1 LGRKEEADLAAHT
14 EDATRR
20 DFLVVAA
27 SVFAAVGGAATLWPL
42 IQQMNPDASTQALAS
57 IEVDLAPIQEGQA
70 VTVMWRGKPV
80 FIRYRTKDEIA
91 KAKAVAITELPDKSA
106 RNEALPEAAPA
117 SDVNR
122 TKAGKEQWLVMVGI
136 CTHLGC
142 IPKGQSISDMRG
154 DYNGWFCVCHGSHYD
169 TAGRIRRGPAPRN
182 LDVPAYEFM
191 SDTMIKIG

>member
-1 LGRKEEADLAAHT
+1 VAAHT
-14 EDATRR
+14 DDGTRR

-27 SVFAAVGGAATLWPL
+27 NAFAAVGGAAVLWPL

-57 IEVDLAPIQEGQA
+57 IEVDVTPIQEGA
-70 VTVMWRGKPV
+70 AITVMWRGKPV
-80 FIRYRTKDEIA
+80 FIRHRTKDEIS
-91 KAKAVAITELPDKSA
+91 KAVAVDPASLPDNSA
-106 RNEALPEAAPA
+106 RNDALPEKSPA
-117 SDVNR
+117 SDANR

-142 IPKGQSISDMRG
+142 IPKGQGLSDVKG

-182 LDVPAYEFM
+182 LEVPAYDFM